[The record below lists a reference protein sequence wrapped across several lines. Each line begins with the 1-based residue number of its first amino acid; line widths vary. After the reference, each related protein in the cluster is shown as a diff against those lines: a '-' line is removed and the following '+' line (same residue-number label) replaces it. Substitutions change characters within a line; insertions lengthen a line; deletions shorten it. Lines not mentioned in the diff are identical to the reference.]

1 MTARLSPP
9 PNALAFMPLDLLT
22 ADFLVAMGVAVAAGL
37 MRGFAGFGS
46 GMLMA
51 PVFAILFGPVE
62 TVAII
67 ILVETVVT
75 VQLMPGVLGD
85 IEWRFVGPMG
95 AAAALFMPLGSWLL
109 VSMEPGV
116 MARVM
121 AVIVVAF
128 AVVLMTGW
136 RYRGERR
143 LLPTAGVGAVS
154 GVMMAATS
162 LGIPPVML
170 YMLSGRDTAV
180 RNRANVIAY
189 FAVTLTVLI
198 ALMSA
203 AGMMSWDAV
212 WRAAM
217 LTPGFM
223 LTTWIGGRLFR
234 QSSENLYR
242 RVALVFLLG
251 VGVFGLLR

>member
-1 MTARLSPP
+1 
-9 PNALAFMPLDLLT
+9 MPLDLLT
-22 ADFLVAMGVAVAAGL
+22 PDFVVAMVVAAAAGL

-46 GMLMA
+46 GMVTA

-62 TVAII
+62 TVAVI
-67 ILVETVVT
+67 ILMELVVT

-95 AAAALFMPLGSWLL
+95 AIAALFMPLGSWLL
-109 VSMEPGV
+109 VSMDPGV
-116 MARVM
+116 MARAM
-121 AVIVVAF
+121 AAIVVAF
-128 AVVLMTGW
+128 AVIVMTGW
-136 RYRGERR
+136 RYTGERR
-143 LLPTAGVGAVS
+143 LLPTAVVGAVS

-189 FAVTLTVLI
+189 FAVTLIMLI
-198 ALMSA
+198 AFMVATHLMS
-203 AGMMSWDAV
+203 WPAV

-251 VGVFGLLR
+251 VGIFGLLR

>member
-1 MTARLSPP
+1 
-9 PNALAFMPLDLLT
+9 MPLDLLT
-22 ADFLVAMGVAVAAGL
+22 TEFLVASGAAVAAGL

-46 GMLMA
+46 AMVTA

-67 ILVETVVT
+67 ILMEIVVT
-75 VQLMPGVLGD
+75 VQLMPGILGD
-85 IEWRFVGPMG
+85 VEWRFVGPMA

-109 VSMEPGV
+109 VTMDPGI
-116 MARVM
+116 MARAM
-121 AVIVVAF
+121 AAIVVAF

-136 RYRGERR
+136 RYRGGRR
-143 LLPTAGVGAVS
+143 PLPTMVVGAVS
-154 GVMMAATS
+154 GVMVAATT

-170 YMLSGRDTAV
+170 YMLSGRDTAA
-180 RNRANVIAY
+180 RNRANVIGF
-189 FAVTLTVLI
+189 FAITLTVLI

-203 AGMMSWDAV
+203 TGMMSWDAV

-217 LTPGFM
+217 LMPGFM

-234 QSSENLYR
+234 QSSEHLYR

>member
-1 MTARLSPP
+1 
-9 PNALAFMPLDLLT
+9 MPLDLLT
-22 ADFLVAMGVAVAAGL
+22 ADFLVAMGAAVAAGL

-46 GMLMA
+46 AMVTA

-62 TVAII
+62 TVAVI
-67 ILVETVVT
+67 ILMEIVVT
-75 VQLMPGVLGD
+75 VQLMPGILGD
-85 IEWRFVGPMG
+85 VEWRFVGPM
-95 AAAALFMPLGSWLL
+95 AAVAALFMPLGSWLL
-109 VSMEPGV
+109 VSMDPGL
-116 MARVM
+116 MARAM
-121 AVIVVAF
+121 AAIVVAF

-143 LLPTAGVGAVS
+143 HLPTMVVGAVS
-154 GVMMAATS
+154 GVMVAATT

-180 RNRANVIAY
+180 RNRANVIGY

-203 AGMMSWDAV
+203 AGMMSLDAV

-217 LTPGFM
+217 LMPGFM

-234 QSSENLYR
+234 QSSEHLYR

>member
-1 MTARLSPP
+1 MPP
-9 PNALAFMPLDLLT
+9 DFLT
-22 ADFLVAMGVAVAAGL
+22 ADFLVAMGAAVAAGL

-46 GMLMA
+46 AMVTA

-62 TVAII
+62 TVAVI
-67 ILVETVVT
+67 ILMEIVVT
-75 VQLMPGVLGD
+75 VQLMPGILGD
-85 IEWRFVGPMG
+85 VEWRFVGPM
-95 AAAALFMPLGSWLL
+95 AAAALFMPLGIWLL
-109 VSMEPGV
+109 VSMDPGL
-116 MARVM
+116 MARAM
-121 AVIVVAF
+121 AAIVVAF

-143 LLPTAGVGAVS
+143 PLPTMVVGAVS
-154 GVMMAATS
+154 GVMVAATT

-180 RNRANVIAY
+180 RNRANVIGF
-189 FAVTLTVLI
+189 FAITLTVLI

-203 AGMMSWDAV
+203 TGMMSWDAV

-217 LTPGFM
+217 LMPGFM

-234 QSSENLYR
+234 QSSEHLYR

-251 VGVFGLLR
+251 VGIFGLLR

>member
-1 MTARLSPP
+1 
-9 PNALAFMPLDLLT
+9 MPLDLLT
-22 ADFLVAMGVAVAAGL
+22 ADFLVAMGAAVAAGL

-46 GMLMA
+46 AMVTA

-62 TVAII
+62 TVAVI
-67 ILVETVVT
+67 ILMEIVVT
-75 VQLMPGVLGD
+75 VQLMPGILGD

-95 AAAALFMPLGSWLL
+95 AVAALFMPLGSWLL
-109 VSMEPGV
+109 VSMDPGV
-116 MARVM
+116 MARAM
-121 AVIVVAF
+121 AAIVVAF

-143 LLPTAGVGAVS
+143 RLPTIIVGAVS
-154 GVMMAATS
+154 GVMVAATT

-180 RNRANVIAY
+180 RNRANVIGY

-203 AGMMSWDAV
+203 TGMMSWDAV

-234 QSSENLYR
+234 QSSEPLYR

>member
-1 MTARLSPP
+1 
-9 PNALAFMPLDLLT
+9 MPLDLLT
-22 ADFLVAMGVAVAAGL
+22 SDFLVAMVVAAAAGL

-46 GMLMA
+46 GMVTA

-62 TVAII
+62 TVAVI
-67 ILVETVVT
+67 ILMELVVT

-95 AAAALFMPLGSWLL
+95 AVAALFMPLGSWLL
-109 VSMEPGV
+109 VSMDPGV
-116 MARVM
+116 IARAMA
-121 AVIVVAF
+121 AIVAAF
-128 AVVLMTGW
+128 AVVAMTGW

-143 LLPTAGVGAVS
+143 FLPTAGVGAVS
-154 GVMMAATS
+154 GVMMGATS

-170 YMLSGRDTAV
+170 YMLSGSDTAV

-189 FAVTLTVLI
+189 FAVTLVILI
-198 ALMSA
+198 AFMVATSL
-203 AGMMSWDAV
+203 MSWDAV